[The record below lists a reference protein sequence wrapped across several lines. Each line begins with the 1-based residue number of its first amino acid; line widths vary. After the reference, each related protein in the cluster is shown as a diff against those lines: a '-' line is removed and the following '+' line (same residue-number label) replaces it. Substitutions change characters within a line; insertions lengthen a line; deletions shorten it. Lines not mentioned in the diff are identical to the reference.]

1 MKYLLTI
8 KNTINVFLLVVFF
21 LAITPQRFLH
31 HLFTNHQDLS
41 LARNVKG
48 GPTIID
54 KAAFHC
60 DCNHMVA
67 TSEYTTF
74 SLAKP
79 SSTFSSFRFFN
90 EVPSSFLFLNLFF
103 RYTLRGPPITV
114 S

>member
-8 KNTINVFLLVVFF
+8 KNTINVFLLGVFF

-41 LARNVKG
+41 SARNVKG
-48 GPTIID
+48 GSTNID

-74 SLAKP
+74 SLAKQP
-79 SSTFSSFRFFN
+79 SSFSPYRIFN
-90 EVPSSFLFLNLFF
+90 EAPSSFLFLNLFF